1 MVVMSHDER
10 AAHGSTVTSI
20 PYRRAWRLPWNES
33 PALRSMQ
40 PHPHPSWRFPMSKKL
55 AHEASKPLQPRP
67 DRPVAVEVAT
77 PPAGPF
83 GFFRFHL
90 VSTEVSLQG
99 QRTRV
104 TSRTVRLEDGK
115 LSTESFDGEL
125 PGAAYDRAVRQA
137 QQQLLA
143 QTAWLLRPLS
153 WLLPPSRK

>member
-1 MVVMSHDER
+1 M
-10 AAHGSTVTSI
+10 
-20 PYRRAWRLPWNES
+20 N
-33 PALRSMQ
+33 
-40 PHPHPSWRFPMSKKL
+40 KKL

-67 DRPVAVEVAT
+67 DRPDAVEVVT
-77 PPAGPF
+77 LPASPF

-90 VSTEVSLQG
+90 VSTEVSLKG

-125 PGAAYDRAVRQA
+125 PGAAYGRAVQQA

-153 WLLPPSRK
+153 WLLPPSRQ